1 MSPSMRDKYRS
12 KKFNIIPF
20 IPQKEFLVEAEEE
33 AQAPE
38 TVLMSAS
45 TLIFPLKSR
54 QFTLRIVIAIITLH
68 QLGYS
73 LKRFKSLH
81 LPEGEPILRYDT
93 GMLSRALLTPYTVIY
108 LLFNILHAVLV
119 AGGGGSFHL
128 PDGFPIGSALTSQL
142 AIVLFYATLLSI
154 IAYRQK
160 IQLNPA
166 QNILNL
172 KAVLDGTL
180 LVTILALGIAQD
192 AVFVSLASLNVAV
205 SSFMARARLSKAN
218 IRDRIINICA
228 FAVSPIVVCGGIFG
242 IIDVGIEFQVPLLS
256 VELSDGLLIAA
267 VVILG
272 IVSIATVHCCLLM
285 GAPPKLPK
293 SDKGAASEKKV

>member
-20 IPQKEFLVEAEEE
+20 IPQKEFLVEVEEE

-192 AVFVSLASLNVAV
+192 AVPGTALIPNDPEDQ
-205 SSFMARARLSKAN
+205 K
-218 IRDRIINICA
+218 RIVILRNL
-228 FAVSPIVVCGGIFG
+228 FAA
-242 IIDVGIEFQVPLLS
+242 FQVF
-256 VELSDGLLIAA
+256 VF
-267 VVILG
+267 
-272 IVSIATVHCCLLM
+272 
-285 GAPPKLPK
+285 LPK
-293 SDKGAASEKKV
+293 SQRGDIFVHGPCQAIQRQYSGQGM